1 MSQTK
6 KPKETEKIKK
16 KLEHYTTYQRRIDN
30 LIERLEYL
38 EATMGSPSTPNLSGE
53 PSGGGD
59 GTSKTERQVLKKL
72 ELEQQIRD
80 MIADEERERKELE
93 VLISLMRKP
102 DEQTVIE
109 MRYIDGAKWWAI
121 SAALYGNEA
130 DYDEHEQRY
139 LKRTF
144 KIHGSALQSLA
155 KIERKQ
161 NPAEI

>member
-93 VLISLMRKP
+93 ALISLMEKP

-109 MRYIDGAKWWAI
+109 MRYLDGAKWWAI
-121 SAALYGNEA
+121 SAALYGNET

-155 KIERKQ
+155 KVERKQ
-161 NPAEI
+161 NPTEI

>member
-38 EATMGSPSTPNLSGE
+38 EETMGSPSTPNLSGE

-80 MIADEERERKELE
+80 MIAGEERERKELE
-93 VLISLMRKP
+93 TLISLMGKP

-109 MRYIDGAKWWAI
+109 MRYLDGAKWWAI
-121 SAALYGNEA
+121 SAALYGNEV

-155 KIERKQ
+155 KVERKQ

>member
-80 MIADEERERKELE
+80 MIAGEEREHKELE
-93 VLISLMRKP
+93 ALISLMGKP

-109 MRYIDGAKWWAI
+109 MRYLDGAKWWAI

-130 DYDEHEQRY
+130 DYDEREQRY

-155 KIERKQ
+155 KVERKQ